1 MAIIKSI
8 PSRKIINGLSI
19 DSSEISV
26 VSELEY
32 TTNGESCIIV
42 RGVLESVI
50 TLNSITT
57 DHVVIKS
64 MTKVTIKPSTGKIDE
79 EYDEIIADQYACIEF
94 RFVGGNWYILSSDG
108 LSSSSSIIFLISI
121 IYLFLTLLTLMYLSI
136 FFRVLTYTQKKFIRY
151 HNF

>member
-8 PSRKIINGLSI
+8 PSRKIINGLII

-26 VSELEY
+26 VSELDY
-32 TTNGESCIIV
+32 KSNGESCIIV
-42 RGVLESVI
+42 RGVSQSVI

-64 MTKVTIKPSTGKIDE
+64 MTKVTIKPDVGKIDE
-79 EYDEIIADQYACIEF
+79 DYDELVADQYACIEF

-108 LSSSSSIIFLISI
+108 LKQS
-121 IYLFLTLLTLMYLSI
+121 
-136 FFRVLTYTQKKFIRY
+136 
-151 HNF
+151 

>member
-32 TTNGESCIIV
+32 ITNGESCIIV
-42 RGVLESVI
+42 RGVSESVI

-64 MTKVTIKPSTGKIDE
+64 MTKVTIKPNVGKIDE
-79 EYDEIIADQYACIEF
+79 EYDEIIAAMREDDNDELADNLKF
-94 RFVGGNWYILSSDG
+94 
-108 LSSSSSIIFLISI
+108 
-121 IYLFLTLLTLMYLSI
+121 
-136 FFRVLTYTQKKFIRY
+136 KKALVPY
-151 HNF
+151 